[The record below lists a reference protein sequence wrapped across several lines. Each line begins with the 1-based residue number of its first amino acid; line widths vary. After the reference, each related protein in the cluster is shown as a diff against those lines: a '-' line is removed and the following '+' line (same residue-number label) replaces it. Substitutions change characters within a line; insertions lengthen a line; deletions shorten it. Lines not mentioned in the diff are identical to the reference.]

1 MTPTPPVVRQ
11 PRAPAGRRIPFD
23 QSFRFDLAGRPQRT
37 VSQTTTVS
45 TEGPFTAVS
54 IGYGFDDD
62 ADERVVREFGPAPGE
77 FARPLGVVGARL
89 VNLGFQGLVSSLARA
104 AREAGPAFAP
114 EPGPR
119 TRATLERGIRLNPRF
134 AAAALS
140 AGGNTDIDPS
150 LLDRL
155 FEAVPFPAES
165 IQFLYA
171 LRDEATGREFQSEPV
186 LSTAGLGSAS
196 GRRPFRRLA
205 CPITFAP
212 RATIRMDV
220 TELSR
225 VRGRLHVS
233 LHGYKTLGGGEP
245 APGGPRGGL
254 RAR

>member
-1 MTPTPPVVRQ
+1 MTPTPPTVRQ
-11 PRAPAGRRIPFD
+11 PSSASGWRIPFD
-23 QSFRFDLAGRPQRT
+23 QSFHFDLVGRPQRT
-37 VSQTTTVS
+37 VSRTTSVS
-45 TEGPFTAVS
+45 SEGPFTAVS

-62 ADERVVREFGPAPGE
+62 ADERPVREFGPALAE
-77 FARPLGVVGARL
+77 FARPGGIGPRL
-89 VNLGFQGLVSSLARA
+89 VNLGFRGLVDSLARA
-104 AREAGPAFAP
+104 AREAGAAFAL

-134 AAAALS
+134 APAVLS
-140 AGGNTDIDPS
+140 AGGNADIDES

-155 FEAVPFPAES
+155 FEAVPFPAGS

-212 RATIRMDV
+212 RAAIRMDV
-220 TELSR
+220 TELSP
-225 VRGRLHVS
+225 VRGRLYVS
-233 LHGYKTLGGGEP
+233 LHGYKALGGGEP
-245 APGGPRGGL
+245 GSAGPRGG
-254 RAR
+254 RGAR